1 MTSLVENTTT
11 ETAERLATFLYYNGE
26 GLATNIDQ
34 DSPLYVLDNELWQ
47 DLCLLPTPPLSPE
60 CLSTTDS
67 NTTHDDGNDHDA
79 GADCLLYNMLEYDQM
94 MDVLEEAE
102 RALSDSQQS
111 SQQDLLLQ
119 DCMWS
124 GVSLGVEE
132 SSKATYPNTS
142 SSATVDA
149 ETINETTHENA
160 MDVVDD
166 NSMQQLTDKTESDCV
181 EPAIVFPT
189 LRTSEQQ
196 LKNVPNLSRTSSS
209 VSRSTGPSSSESGE

>member
-47 DLCLLPTPPLSPE
+47 ELCLLPTPPLSPE

-67 NTTHDDGNDHDA
+67 NTTHDDGNDHDV
-79 GADCLLYNMLEYDQM
+79 GGDCLLYNMLEYDQM

-149 ETINETTHENA
+149 ETINETTHENP

-166 NSMQQLTDKTESDCV
+166 NSIQQLTDKTESDCV

-189 LRTSEQQ
+189 LRTNEQQ